1 MRVTQGMLSN
11 NMLKNLFNNQAKLD
25 KHFEQLYTGK
35 KVNRPSDDPVVAMKG
50 MTYRG
55 QLLEI
60 EQFKRNTGEV
70 TTWMDNSDSALD
82 QSTKA
87 MHRLRDLAVSAGN
100 AAYGSNELASIK
112 AEAEQIKQDL
122 IDIANTKVNDKYIFN
137 GTDTDTPPITRD
149 EDGNIEEITHHS
161 DAVIVEV
168 ASGISLKTNVDGA
181 KVFGEDLFEDIDQFL
196 NALEG
201 SEGEEVDIGSSLE
214 AIDKQTSD
222 MVNARADLGARMNRL
237 DLVVNR
243 LEEQEVIATK
253 TMSENEDIHFEE
265 AITNLLTQESLY
277 RASLSAGSRI
287 IQPSLIDF
295 LR

>member
-11 NMLKNLFNNQAKLD
+11 NMLNNLINNQSKMD
-25 KHFEQLYTGK
+25 KYFEQLYTGK
-35 KVNRPSDDPVVAMKG
+35 KISRPSDDPVVAMKG
-50 MTYRG
+50 MAYRG

-82 QSTKA
+82 KSTNA
-87 MHRLRDLAVSAGN
+87 MQRLRDLAISAGN
-100 AAYGSNELASIK
+100 VAYGSEELASIK

-137 GTDTDTPPITRD
+137 GTDTGTKPITVD
-149 EDGNIEEITHHS
+149 ADGNIADITHNS
-161 DAVIVEV
+161 NPVIIEV
-168 ASGISLKTNVDGA
+168 ANGTRLQSNVDGA
-181 KVFGEDLFEDIDQFL
+181 KVFGEDLFKDIDDFL
-196 NALEG
+196 LSLDG
-201 SEGEEVDIGSSLE
+201 PEGENVDVDASLE

-237 DLVVNR
+237 DLVVAR

-253 TMSENEDIHFEE
+253 TMSDNENVQYEE